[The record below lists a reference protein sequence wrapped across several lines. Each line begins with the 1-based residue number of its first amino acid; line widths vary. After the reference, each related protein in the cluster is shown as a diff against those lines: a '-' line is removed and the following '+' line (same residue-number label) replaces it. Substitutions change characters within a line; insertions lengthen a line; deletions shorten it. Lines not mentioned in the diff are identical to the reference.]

1 MHPPL
6 DRPHPDC
13 QEQIDALRTC
23 QLTNS
28 KLKFWA
34 CNEAKFAMDRCL
46 KVEKE
51 RLLVDMNKG
60 FDERRQREED
70 AYRDA
75 MGQEL
80 TFDEYL
86 QKDPAFRKAAK
97 EAEERNRKYPDMYRR
112 RNAPP
117 SS

>member
-13 QEQIDALRTC
+13 HEEIDALRTC
-23 QLTNS
+23 QATNS

-34 CNEAKFAMDRCL
+34 CNEIKFAMDKCL
-46 KVEKE
+46 RAEKK
-51 RLLVDMNKG
+51 RLLANMNRDFEDK
-60 FDERRQREED
+60 RQREED

-75 MGQEL
+75 VGQEL

-86 QKDPAFRKAAK
+86 KKDPEYVKAAK
-97 EAEERNRKYPDMYRR
+97 DAEERKKKYPDLYARKVR
-112 RNAPP
+112 G
-117 SS
+117 S

>member
-13 QEQIDALRTC
+13 EKAIDDLRVC
-23 QLTNS
+23 QATNS

-34 CNEAKFAMDRCL
+34 CNEIKFAMDRCL
-46 KVEKE
+46 KNEKR
-51 RLLVDMNKG
+51 RLLVDMNRG
-60 FDERRQREED
+60 FEEKRQREED

-86 QKDPAFRKAAK
+86 RKDPEYLKAAK
-97 EAEERNRKYPDMYRR
+97 EAVERNKKYPDMYKTKL
-112 RNAPP
+112 N
-117 SS
+117 S